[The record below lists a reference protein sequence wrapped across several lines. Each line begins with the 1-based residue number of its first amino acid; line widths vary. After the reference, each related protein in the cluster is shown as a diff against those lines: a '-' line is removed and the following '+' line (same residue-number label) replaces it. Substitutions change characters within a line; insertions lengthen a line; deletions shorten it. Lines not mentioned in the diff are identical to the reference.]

1 MPSGSTRLTGSRLLA
16 ASYLVPQW
24 SKEAHRCFFAP
35 AGAKESAV
43 HRREPV
49 SRVEPG
55 GQRLSG
61 STQRIG
67 LHLPHSTRRWRRRG
81 AAVPRGRQWR
91 RWRWRHGG
99 ANAKWRAASPAAG
112 QRSGAG
118 ILPARAWRNALG
130 IIPPGPVVP
139 DALRGIATTRGDGK
153 HHANQKPGVM
163 ENTSLTTNP
172 G

>member
-55 GQRLSG
+55 GQRFSG
-61 STQRIG
+61 STRRIG
-67 LHLPHSTRRWRRRG
+67 LHLPHSM
-81 AAVPRGRQWR
+81 R

-163 ENTSLTTNP
+163 ENTSLATNP